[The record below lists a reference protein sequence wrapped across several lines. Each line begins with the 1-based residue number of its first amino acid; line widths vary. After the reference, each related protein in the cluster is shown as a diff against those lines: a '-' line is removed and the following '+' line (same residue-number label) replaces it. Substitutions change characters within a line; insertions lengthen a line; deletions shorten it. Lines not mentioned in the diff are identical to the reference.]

1 MDSLVGRLAPWT
13 ALWGGQLRGQPC
25 GEAGFV
31 DSLVGR
37 QAPSGQPCGE
47 VDSMDSLVGRPAL
60 WTAL

>member
-1 MDSLVGRLAPWT
+1 MDSLVGRLASWT
-13 ALWGGQLRGQPC
+13 ALWGGRLHGQPC
-25 GEAGFV
+25 GEARSV

-37 QAPSGQPCGE
+37 LAPSGQPCGE